1 MKSFL
6 ATLLILLGTSLFG
19 QTMTN
24 RQIITEINHEL
35 GGENWKIQGDNIIVN
50 NGCYSCGRGL
60 WGVSKVTYEVKYE
73 YWSLQGEGHNTFVL
87 HIKCKDD
94 SECIEDEDNPDVG
107 GYTNELRFP
116 LSDNERRV
124 NNVLEL
130 LKKLK

>member
-24 RQIITEINHEL
+24 REIITEINHEL
-35 GGENWKIQGDNIIVN
+35 GGENWKIQGDNVIVD
-50 NGCYSCGRGL
+50 NGCLSCGRGL

-73 YWSLQGEGHNTFVL
+73 YWSQQGEGQNTFVL
-87 HIKCKDD
+87 HIKCKDGK
-94 SECIEDEDNPDVG
+94 ECIEDDYIDFTN
-107 GYTNELRFP
+107 YSNELRFP